1 VLETFLGLILL
12 TGHGLRLGLL
22 VMASWL
28 GAIMAPVVLF
38 PGEMFPG
45 GFPTLAAQ
53 YVPKDLILVAAWAV
67 VAAQVLGARL
77 ILARQTTP

>member
-1 VLETFLGLILL
+1 VG
-12 TGHGLRLGLL
+12 
-22 VMASWL
+22 WL

-38 PGEMFPG
+38 PGELFPG

-53 YVPKDLILVAAWAV
+53 YVLKDLILAGAWAV

-77 ILARQTTP
+77 ILASRTTP